1 MVVTILYMPLVLP
14 LLLQGVEVNP
24 WEIARS
30 LIILML
36 IPLAIGLFVKAR
48 YEPTAESLQPH
59 MSQTSS
65 MALILLMVS
74 AIVLNFSTII
84 GVIGTG
90 AILAILIFLIVALVL
105 GYVLGGSES
114 DIRSVLGLGTAQRNL
129 SAALVVAAQN
139 FADNPNVLTMILVAG
154 LVGLVLLMVVGGE
167 LGKRTPAASSASE
180 VTLTSE
186 NL

>member
-1 MVVTILYMPLVLP
+1 MVLLMVVTILYMPLVLP

-30 LIILML
+30 LIMLML

-48 YEPTAESLQPH
+48 YESTAESLQPH
-59 MSQTSS
+59 MSQTSTV
-65 MALILLMVS
+65 ALVLLMVS
-74 AIVLNFSTII
+74 AILLNFSTII

-90 AILAILIFLIVALVL
+90 GILAILIFLIVALVL

-139 FADNPNVLTMILVAG
+139 FADDPNVLTMILVAG

-167 LGKRTPAASSASE
+167 LGKR
-180 VTLTSE
+180 
-186 NL
+186 